1 MELVAKVQADTG
13 KMPIL
18 YLREGRRRDE
28 LLALIAEEP
37 GISLL
42 VLGMASGR
50 EGPGPLVSYLVS
62 QGMPIRRP
70 SRWCRARS
78 ASPRSTP

>member
-1 MELVAKVQADTG
+1 
-13 KMPIL
+13 MPVL
-18 YLREGRRRDE
+18 FLREGRRRDE

-62 QGMPIRRP
+62 QGMPIRLP
-70 SRWCRARS
+70 LTLVPGALGE
-78 ASPRSTP
+78 AEIDAVT